1 VVTEIAVELVL
12 EFIVKV
18 VVEGVLEVVVE
29 AVLEFVAEVVENEE
43 VVDDEVAVENC
54 EVDVVGVTN
63 VIGLE
68 IILLGVVEPEKVVE
82 FEKGTKVVDI
92 ELDVRVD
99 DDDVV
104 LKKARGAKDPGR
116 AAASE
121 QQTAI
126 MQNVVPYWKR
136 MAAGRFHDQ
145 PCSI

>member
-1 VVTEIAVELVL
+1 VVTKFAVELVL
-12 EFIVKV
+12 EFIVEV

-29 AVLEFVAEVVENEE
+29 AMVELVAEVVENEE

-68 IILLGVVEPEKVVE
+68 VILLEVVEPEKVVE

-104 LKKARGAKDPGR
+104 LKKARGAKDPNN
-116 AAASE
+116 S
-121 QQTAI
+121 
-126 MQNVVPYWKR
+126 
-136 MAAGRFHDQ
+136 
-145 PCSI
+145 